1 MSSKEVK
8 EGKERK
14 GNDTGLIKDI
24 NLETNKIKVNKS
36 SDFPEKTGTTYHEK
50 EVRETSSS
58 SEIDNPREQHLNI

>member
-14 GNDTGLIKDI
+14 GNDTGSIKDK
-24 NLETNKIKVNKS
+24 NLGTTKVNKT

-58 SEIDNPREQHLNI
+58 SEIENPREQHLNI